1 MAAHSATLPAPLPSP
16 LPAPFTRDRFT
27 WLAYGM
33 LAFFA
38 YLQAAWGPT
47 IPFLR
52 EELGLSYTVAGFHTS
67 ALALGMM
74 VAGALGDRLAR
85 QLGRRLLFWGG
96 GLGMALGGALLTVAA
111 THAAFTIASAAAMGL
126 LGGLLLVMVQ
136 ATLADRHG
144 DRRAIALTESNV
156 VASLGATCAPL
167 LIGGFASLSV
177 GEWLG
182 WRAGFLIA
190 LPVWGVIFWLLRP
203 TTFPPAPRFE
213 EDEQR
218 LPASGQDHPAG
229 RATLPPIFWL
239 VWLVVVCAVA
249 MEWCVA
255 FWGAEF
261 LSAATALSTVQASG
275 AMTLFF
281 ASSFVGRVGGS
292 ALARRCGGLTLLLGA
307 LGLVALGLPLFWLV
321 PSTAATLVGLSVMG
335 LGIANLFP
343 LALAAA
349 TDVAPRLA
357 DVASARV
364 SLGAGTAIFLA
375 PQLLG
380 TLADGVGIERAF
392 GVVAAL
398 LIAAL
403 AATLVARRRLG

>member
-1 MAAHSATLPAPLPSP
+1 MTTAAR
-16 LPAPFTRDRFT
+16 PAPFARDRFT

-85 QLGRRLLFWGG
+85 RLGRRTLFWGG
-96 GLGMALGGALLTVAA
+96 GLGMALGGALLTAA
-111 THAAFTIASAAAMGL
+111 THPALTIASAAAMGL

-144 DRRAIALTESNV
+144 DQRAIALTESNV

-167 LIGGFASLSV
+167 LIGGFATLSIS
-177 GEWLG
+177 GWLGGWLG
-182 WRAGFLIA
+182 WRAGFLVA
-190 LPVWGVIFWLLRP
+190 LPVWGVIFWLLRQ
-203 TTFPPAPRFE
+203 TTFPPPPRFE

-218 LPASGQDHPAG
+218 LPASGQNYSAG

-239 VWLVVVCAVA
+239 VWVVVVCAVA

-261 LSAATALSTVQASG
+261 LSTATALSTVQASG

-281 ASSFVGRVGGS
+281 AFSFVGRVGGS
-292 ALARRCGGLTLLLGA
+292 ALARRYGGPTLLLGA
-307 LGLVALGLPLFWLV
+307 LGLVALGLPLFWLI
-321 PSTAATLVGLSVMG
+321 PSTALTLIGLSVMG

-349 TDVAPRLA
+349 TGVAPRLA
-357 DVASARV
+357 DAASARV

-380 TLADGVGIERAF
+380 TLADGIGIERAF

-398 LIAAL
+398 LLASFAA
-403 AATLVARRRLG
+403 ALVARRRLG